1 MTKKIFHSILL
12 VAGTVLLASLLVI
25 MGCLY
30 EYFGSVEKK
39 QLRDELELAA
49 VAVKENG
56 TEYLSQLSSERYR
69 LTWIAPDG
77 TVLYEDESV
86 RLILVGAP
94 EINEYDNLTLRVIV
108 ENMTDHNLM
117 VSLENL
123 SCNGWSISDD
133 SISVPAKK
141 KAKEIFE
148 FYDAVTDAEIEKAED
163 VQDIEGSLY
172 YFDTDTYDT
181 LLEPVHFSWV
191 F

>member
-1 MTKKIFHSILL
+1 MKKLVSLVL
-12 VAGTVLLASLLVI
+12 VAVMLVCGAVVYAEGIDLSAMTEEQLVALIDDARLALVK
-25 MGCLY
+25 
-30 EYFGSVEKK
+30 FHPS
-39 QLRDELELAA
+39 A
-49 VAVKENG
+49 V
-56 TEYLSQLSSERYR
+56 
-69 LTWIAPDG
+69 DG

-181 LLEPVHFSWV
+181 LLEPVHFSWI